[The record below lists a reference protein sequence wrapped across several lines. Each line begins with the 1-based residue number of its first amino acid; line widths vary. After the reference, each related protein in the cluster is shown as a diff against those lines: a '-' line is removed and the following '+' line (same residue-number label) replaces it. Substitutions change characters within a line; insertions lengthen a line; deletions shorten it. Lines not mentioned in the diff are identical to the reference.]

1 MQEPRGDEATL
12 QGLQFAEEMVSG
24 FAESA
29 KVYWRMWGPLGE
41 PMIQSIDA
49 WAEMQRQYIRWLR
62 ETYGPQNRSS

>member
-12 QGLQFAEEMVSG
+12 QGLQFAEQMVDG
-24 FAESA
+24 FTESA

-49 WAEMQRQYIRWLR
+49 WATMQHQYIQWLR
-62 ETYGPQNRSS
+62 ETYGAQGRSS

>member
-12 QGLQFAEEMVSG
+12 QGLQFAEQMVDG

-49 WAEMQRQYIRWLR
+49 WTAMQHQYIQWLR
-62 ETYGPQNRSS
+62 ETYGAQGRSS

>member
-12 QGLQFAEEMVSG
+12 QGLQFAEQMVDG
-24 FAESA
+24 FTESA

-49 WAEMQRQYIRWLR
+49 WAAMQHQYIQWLR
-62 ETYGPQNRSS
+62 ETYGAQGRSS